1 MSRSPWHRPS
11 AASIDGVFA
20 RLVEAGGL
28 PAACKLVAALGGAEI
43 KLSARPGSKLARIVG
58 DEAARAI
65 VDAMGSE
72 KITIP
77 MAHIKGQAGRREM
90 AARLLAEGHSV
101 AQVAARTDVHERTA
115 WRVRAKLKDDR
126 QLPLFADTGEE
137 REDAADEAARAAVY
151 RRT

>member
-1 MSRSPWHRPS
+1 MARSPWSRPS
-11 AASIDGVFA
+11 AGSIDGVFA
-20 RLVEAGGL
+20 RLVDAGGL

-65 VDAMGSE
+65 VDALGAE

-90 AARLLAEGHSV
+90 AARLLAEGRSV
-101 AQVAARTDVHERTA
+101 AEVAARTDVHERTA

-126 QLPLFADTGEE
+126 QLPLFTETDEE
-137 REDAADEAARAAVY
+137 REDADAEEKRAALY